1 MQTLTQYP
9 ATLAT
14 LSPHFEFS
22 QTHAVIAAC
31 NGAVYRLA
39 GGSTGQC
46 QTVADRM
53 RATYG
58 DAAGFGVC
66 AVADNQDVTATGG
79 MGEFL
84 AAIGA
89 EFVEVQI
96 PFMGFYNSWHDDAI
110 DRAFHDMFQD
120 GSGCAY
126 HGALAYSHAHADT
139 QFGDAFRAYARD
151 YADSYATEYGL
162 DSAQFVTMES
172 PRFYNF
178 ETDRLFVRM
187 TRQEVARMFR
197 DTDSDILTRIAG
209 ERHTSRSGFISSYSP
224 DVSEWGDVAEWDHNQ
239 LATLLLAYVETQT
252 GDKWNA
258 ESELGLME
266 SASGNGCIEGWIYE
280 AMGDKARRAVKLA
293 SYLRDRAERG
303 ETLAE
308 SGFDSP
314 L

>member
-1 MQTLTQYP
+1 MQALTQYP
-9 ATLAT
+9 TTLAT
-14 LSPHFEFS
+14 LAPHFTFS

-31 NGAVYRLA
+31 NGAAYRLA
-39 GGSTGQC
+39 GGSAGQC
-46 QTVADRM
+46 QTVAERM

-58 DAAGFGVC
+58 DATGFGVC

-79 MGEFL
+79 MAEFL
-84 AAIGA
+84 ANIGA

-110 DRAFHDMFQD
+110 NRAFQGMFSD
-120 GSGCAY
+120 SNGCKY
-126 HGALAYSHAHADT
+126 HGKLAYDHAFADT
-139 QFGDAFRAYARD
+139 QFADAFRAYARD

-162 DSAQFVTMES
+162 DSAQFVTMER
-172 PRFYNF
+172 PREYNF
-178 ETDRLFVRM
+178 ETDRLFVRV

-197 DTDSDILTRIAG
+197 DTDSDILARIAG

-224 DVSEWGDVAEWDHNQ
+224 DVAEWGDVAEWDHNQ
-239 LATLLLAYVETQT
+239 LATLLLAHVETQT
-252 GDKWNA
+252 GDKWD
-258 ESELGLME
+258 SETEFALME
-266 SASGNGCIEGWIYE
+266 DASGNGYLDSWIYA
-280 AMGDKARRAVKLA
+280 AMGEKARRAVKLA

-314 L
+314 M